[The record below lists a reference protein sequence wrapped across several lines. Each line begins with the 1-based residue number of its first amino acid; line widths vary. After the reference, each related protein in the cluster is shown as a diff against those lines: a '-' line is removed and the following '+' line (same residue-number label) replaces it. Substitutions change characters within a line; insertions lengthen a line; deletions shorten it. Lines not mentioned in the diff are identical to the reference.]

1 MSSDGFFSAE
11 LECLRLAADL
21 TQMGRATS
29 NPQLKAH
36 FLQMAKFWD
45 DRARRGWEDDAS
57 VRGATVHKSMEAE
70 PK

>member
-1 MSSDGFFSAE
+1 MSSDRFCSAE
-11 LECLRLAADL
+11 LECLRVASDL
-21 TQMGRATS
+21 TQMGNATS

-45 DRARRGWEDDAS
+45 DRARRGWAEDAS
-57 VRGATVHKSMEAE
+57 VRGATVHKSMEAA